1 MESCECGAPLA
12 FSPDGVHCVRCS
24 EAAER
29 RAERQLHRELIPSL
43 VTRLE
48 QERSFGVREQLA
60 LALGYEVVVQPG
72 MVQLDKPES
81 PLSAVYFQVD
91 ALIEDLLQEGKHC
104 FDGKP

>member
-1 MESCECGAPLA
+1 MEYCECGAPLA
-12 FSPDGVHCVRCS
+12 FSPDGVHCVGCS

-29 RAERQLHRELIPSL
+29 RVERQLRRELIASL

-48 QERSFGVREQLA
+48 QERSFGVCEQLA
-60 LALGYEVVVQPG
+60 RALGYEVVVQPG

-81 PLSAVYFQVD
+81 PLLSVYFQVD
-91 ALIEDLLQEGKHC
+91 ALIEDVLEEGKHC

>member
-12 FSPDGVHCVRCS
+12 FSPDGVYCIGCS

-29 RAERQLHRELIPSL
+29 RVERQLRRELIPSL

-48 QERSFGVREQLA
+48 QERSFELCEQLA
-60 LALGYEVVVQPG
+60 QALGYEVVVQPG

-81 PLSAVYFQVD
+81 PVLAVYFQMD
-91 ALIEDLLQEGKHC
+91 ALIEDVLEEGKHC
-104 FDGKP
+104 

>member
-12 FSPDGVHCVRCS
+12 FSPDGMHCIGCS

-29 RAERQLHRELIPSL
+29 RVERQLSRELIASL

-48 QERSFGVREQLA
+48 QERSLGLCEQLA
-60 LALGYEVVVQPG
+60 RALGYEVVVQPG
-72 MVQLDKPES
+72 MVQVDKPES
-81 PLSAVYFQVD
+81 PLLSVYFQVD
-91 ALIEDLLQEGKHC
+91 ALIEDVLEEGKHG

>member
-12 FSPDGVHCVRCS
+12 FSPDGVHCVGCS

-29 RAERQLHRELIPSL
+29 RAERQLRRELIPSL
-43 VTRLE
+43 VKRLE
-48 QERSFGVREQLA
+48 QARSSGLCEHLVQ
-60 LALGYEVVVQPG
+60 ALGYEVVVQPG

-81 PLSAVYFQVD
+81 HLLAVYFQVD